1 MVMEKN
7 VARAEA
13 PESEDPTA
21 AAEAAVEVPPEIVA
35 QTLGQWFQAW
45 MARIRAGDSG
55 VLPVILGLVIITF
68 VFEGISPHQVF
79 LSATNLVN
87 LFQQSAVFMVL
98 AMGVIFALL
107 LGQIDLSIGF
117 VGATGAAIAV
127 QLVQPATTKWPWLA
141 AIVAALLVCALI
153 GAIQGT
159 LIARLRLSSLIVTL
173 AGGLIFNGVML
184 IVLGL
189 GPFSGYPSLA
199 GSNAHL

>member
-13 PESEDPTA
+13 PESEEPTA

-55 VLPVILGLVIITF
+55 VLPVTLGLVIITF

-107 LGQIDLSIGF
+107 LGQIDLSIRF
-117 VGATGAAIAV
+117 VAATGRSEERRV
-127 QLVQPATTKWPWLA
+127 GNE
-141 AIVAALLVCALI
+141 C
-153 GAIQGT
+153 GQGQW
-159 LIARLRLSSLIVTL
+159 
-173 AGGLIFNGVML
+173 
-184 IVLGL
+184 
-189 GPFSGYPSLA
+189 
-199 GSNAHL
+199 